1 MENVKSLLDACKAA
15 KGVESDYALAMALNL
30 PKQRISDYYKR
41 TGSRVPDEYACLQ
54 IAKALNRPLADV
66 LAVVRISEEKDEKRR
81 AAWVEYYKSIG
92 GIAAAWAFD
101 LLVNVTLIMTP
112 PAEASENQAFQ
123 TSTVSRIQ
131 IMRLMQRVRETLS
144 SLARRLRIF
153 APRAYIAA

>member
-66 LAVVRISEEKDEKRR
+66 LAVVRISEEKDEKSR

-92 GIAAAWAFD
+92 GIAAAWAVALF
-101 LLVNVTLIMTP
+101 VSVTLTVTTP
-112 PAEASENQAFQ
+112 TEAAQNQSDMKSEYQ
-123 TSTVSRIQ
+123 RIQ
-131 IMRLMQRVRETLS
+131 IMRILDHPTLS
-144 SLARRLRIF
+144 LLSFSPEITA
-153 APRAYIAA
+153 